1 MQKEQVPKASRREIV
16 REVAKR
22 SAVSIQVADHV
33 FHSLSEVVE
42 KKLKEG
48 KQVTFPYIGTF
59 YFMAKKKSVSNL
71 TKQEIPPHMQLKFKF
86 NRLLARYVRVTTRG
100 N

>member
-1 MQKEQVPKASRREIV
+1 MQEKVAKASRREIIG
-16 REVAKR
+16 EVAKK
-22 SAVSIQVADHV
+22 SAVSRQVADHV
-33 FHSLSEVVE
+33 FHSLSEVIE

-59 YFMAKKKSVSNL
+59 YFAEKEKSISNL
-71 TKQEIPPHMQLKFKF
+71 TKQEIPRHKQLKFKF
-86 NRLLARYVRVTTRG
+86 NRLLARYVRVMSRE